1 MYVRSEPLGAA
12 RCRRSLVLSPLRGS
26 TPLKHNGHGDGEVII
41 YLREHLLD
49 SMEPAAT
56 EASLC
61 CLGFLH
67 SGALSAVNMTLNG
80 EDVGGCRPHPDAG
93 GSQGC
98 GRGGSDPVWIFC
110 FDPWAFSA
118 GAHRKSVSL
127 VDVKVQTYTCLHG
140 EGGGGA
146 IVALN
151 QQKKTIDKNDI
162 ITIIVDWI
170 VTRQFRFLNFLSFK
184 VR

>member
-1 MYVRSEPLGAA
+1 MDLP
-12 RCRRSLVLSPLRGS
+12 
-26 TPLKHNGHGDGEVII
+26 
-41 YLREHLLD
+41 
-49 SMEPAAT
+49 
-56 EASLC
+56 
-61 CLGFLH
+61 
-67 SGALSAVNMTLNG
+67 
-80 EDVGGCRPHPDAG
+80 
-93 GSQGC
+93 
-98 GRGGSDPVWIFC
+98 FC

-127 VDVKVQTYTCLHG
+127 VDVKVQTYTCLYG